1 MFDTLD
7 PQVPSPANRTG
18 TGGGGA
24 IPSCTQVDPQSLTAT
39 NFPATLLLFQVRGG
53 VGSPVEAVRQLGFV
67 STDAEKAGHSHQLPG
82 WLNRFLCNTMMFI
95 KQWYHLFH
103 TKA

>member
-1 MFDTLD
+1 M
-7 PQVPSPANRTG
+7 
-18 TGGGGA
+18 
-24 IPSCTQVDPQSLTAT
+24 

-95 KQWYHLFH
+95 RQWYHLFH